1 MMELAQITRNEAVIM
16 WDEAIGAQSYRIY
29 WSDREGEQVRY
40 QMIGEIPSRH
50 RIQTLCGR

>member
-29 WSDREGEQVRY
+29 WSDREE
-40 QMIGEIPSRH
+40 SK
-50 RIQTLCGR
+50 

>member
-40 QMIGEIPSRH
+40 QMIGEIPADQGF
-50 RIQTLCGR
+50 ID